1 MVYFRLFI
9 AKVIKWMHG
18 FIPSPIPGSGAWR
31 EVKPVMVL
39 TIKKSRMLAMHTIAN
54 IRPGTRIGLT

>member
-1 MVYFRLFI
+1 MVNFWLFS
-9 AKVIKWMHG
+9 AEVIKWMYG
-18 FIPSPIPGSGAWR
+18 FIPSPIPGSCARR
-31 EVKPVMVL
+31 EVKPVMML